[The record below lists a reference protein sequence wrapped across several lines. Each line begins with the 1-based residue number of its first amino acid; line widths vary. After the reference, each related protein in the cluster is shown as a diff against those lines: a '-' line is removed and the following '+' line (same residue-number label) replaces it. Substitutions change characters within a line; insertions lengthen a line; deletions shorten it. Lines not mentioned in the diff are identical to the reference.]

1 MDKFDKCIMDKCDK
15 CNLLYVVIHIIGFI
29 STGIYTLIQ
38 TQTYSTIDLGEG
50 FFIGF
55 LSIHGL
61 YNIGLFSG
69 INREMRDP
77 KNSDYDKRM
86 DCCKDCDCCYR
97 WDRWFLGFF
106 IIGNLFFT
114 IFLNSHEFA
123 ENEEGK
129 SFHEGYYTTFVVI
142 FVLSVL
148 NTFYTGYLDYK
159 VIKNIRWNN
168 TDRIDPGDGDY
179 PGVRIDTNDQTGQYK
194 NLRY

>member
-1 MDKFDKCIMDKCDK
+1 MDEFDKYEKYNIRY
-15 CNLLYVVIHIIGFI
+15 LVIHIIGFI

-38 TQTYSTIDLGEG
+38 TQTYSTIDVGEG

-55 LSIHGL
+55 LFIYGL
-61 YNIGLFSG
+61 YNFSIFSC
-69 INREMRDP
+69 INKEMRDQ
-77 KNSDYDKRM
+77 KNSDYNIQL
-86 DCCKDCDCCYR
+86 DCCKKNKCCDR

-148 NTFYTGYLDYK
+148 NTFYTVYLDYK
-159 VIKNIRWNN
+159 VIKNISPNN
-168 TDRIDPGDGDY
+168 TVRIDPVYTVGGLE
-179 PGVRIDTNDQTGQYK
+179 TNVQTGQYK